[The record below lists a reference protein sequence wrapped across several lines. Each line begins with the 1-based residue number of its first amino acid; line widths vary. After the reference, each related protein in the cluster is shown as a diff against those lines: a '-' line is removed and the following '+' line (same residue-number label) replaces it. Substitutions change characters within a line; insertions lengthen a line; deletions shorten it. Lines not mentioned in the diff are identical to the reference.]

1 MLKHTS
7 TAQSLIELLR
17 RDEMEHQIDTT
28 TKNKM
33 DTNPE
38 LKKTLKETF
47 DSYLHEG
54 LVLKLDSLLQ
64 D

>member
-17 RDEMEHQIDTT
+17 RDETEHQIDTT

>member
-1 MLKHTS
+1 
-7 TAQSLIELLR
+7 
-17 RDEMEHQIDTT
+17 MEHQIDTT